1 MTKSK
6 KNTLINNI
14 INNLKLFLMK
24 KNFTCRNHVHVHR
37 VNHPSTLFPQP
48 REPSQQVR
56 YSKTPQVYQAP

>member
-37 VNHPSTLFPQP
+37 VNHPGTLFPQ
-48 REPSQQVR
+48 S
-56 YSKTPQVYQAP
+56 

>member
-24 KNFTCRNHVHVHR
+24 KNFASRNHVHVHR
-37 VNHPSTLFPQP
+37 VNHPGTLFPQP
-48 REPSQQVR
+48 
-56 YSKTPQVYQAP
+56 